1 MATRPVVRAFPV
13 ADVSLAISWV
23 RAGGHALLR
32 EAPSRVVW
40 LARPWTTPAEAELA
54 RFALADLGRRRFGY
68 ARTGPYAGLRVV
80 RVAAEAMWVL
90 DERARRDAE
99 IQSPTRV
106 VAFDCTRCGGCCR
119 DNDVVLGARDV
130 RRLAKSG
137 QHALR
142 ARRLVRYQA
151 GKLRLAQAPSGACV
165 FLQGNRACAVYEARP
180 AACRAFPMGSE
191 SCLSARAA
199 AEQATPRA
207 PV

>member
-1 MATRPVVRAFPV
+1 MATRPVVREFPV
-13 ADVSLAISWV
+13 AQASLAIAWA
-23 RAGGHALLR
+23 RAGGHALVR
-32 EAPSRVVW
+32 EGPSRIVW
-40 LARPWTTPAEAELA
+40 LARPWTSPAEAELA

-68 ARTGPYAGLRVV
+68 AHTGPYAGLLVV

-90 DERARRDAE
+90 DQRARRDA
-99 IQSPTRV
+99 QGHSPTRV
-106 VAFDCTRCGGCCR
+106 VAFDCTRCGACCR

-130 RRLAKSG
+130 RRLAESG
-137 QHALR
+137 QSALR

-165 FLQGNRACAVYEARP
+165 FLQRDRSCAVYEARP

-199 AEQATPRA
+199 AEQATPCA